1 MFFAPSAPSRST
13 RARNVVDA
21 GFATLLMSVAVLSG
35 YAILAP
41 EALGFVASRGAPAGA
56 AMLPPDEPEEVEPA
70 PYARSAFSISTAEA
84 ASPSFETTEPRR
96 QRAPSPAPP
105 RPSARELTR
114 APELPALRVPVAPRL
129 AAPAPGEPREP
140 WPAVLT
146 GRVLDPQRQPLEQTS
161 IVLGGVERFTEPDG
175 TFRIEAPPAG
185 EPLLVKRPGFERVWM
200 TPRRGPVEVVLKPQ
214 AVKAA
219 YLTYF
224 GVGHTGIRGRVLQL
238 AERTELNAVV
248 IDVKGDRG
256 WILYPTE
263 VPLALA
269 AGAQGPGT
277 LRNFDALMAEFK
289 ARGLY
294 TIARIVTFKDNILA
308 HHRPAWAIIDTRTG
322 QPWIDN
328 EKLAWVDPFR
338 EEVWAYNIAIAKE
351 AIARGFDEVQFDY
364 VRFPTDG
371 RLSAARYAKPN
382 TRETRVPAIA
392 GFLARA
398 RRELGPLGA
407 FVGADIFG
415 YTAFNDNDTDIG
427 QRVEELAPNVD
438 YLNPMVYP
446 SGYQRGIPGQRN
458 PVVAPYQVVHESV
471 RLIRKRAGSAPMRV
485 RPWLQD
491 FRDYAFDRR
500 IFGPGEVRAQIK
512 GSEDAGGIGWM
523 LWNPRNAYTEA
534 ALRGG
539 ASGASGAG
547 LSGRR
552 DPGAAAPA
560 GSESAS
566 PPSGRDP
573 GVTHSSRS
581 DPDVT
586 HSSGGDA
593 GVRSSDADLGG
604 DGQ

>member
-1 MFFAPSAPSRST
+1 MSFAPSAPSRST

-41 EALGFVASRGAPAGA
+41 EALGFGVSREVPAGA
-56 AMLPPDEPEEVEPA
+56 AMLVPEESEEVQPA
-70 PYARSAFSISTAEA
+70 AYTRSAFSISTAEA

-96 QRAPSPAPP
+96 PRVPSSP

-114 APELPALRVPVAPRL
+114 APELPALRVPVAPRV

-146 GRVLDPQRQPLEQTS
+146 GRVLDPERQALEQTS
-161 IVLGGVERFTEPDG
+161 IVLGGVERFTAPDG

-185 EPLLVKRPGFERVWM
+185 EPLLVKRPGFEKVWM
-200 TPRRGPVEVVLKPQ
+200 TPRRGPLEIVLKPQ

-219 YLTYF
+219 YLTYY

-263 VPLALA
+263 VPLAVA

-277 LRNFDALMAEFK
+277 LRNFDALMADFK

-294 TIARIVTFKDNILA
+294 TIARIVTFKDNVLA
-308 HHRPAWAIIDTRTG
+308 HHRPEWAVIDTRTG

-351 AIARGFDEVQFDY
+351 AVARGFDEVQFDY

-382 TRETRVPAIA
+382 TRETRVPAIT

-427 QRVEELAPNVD
+427 QRVEELSGHVD

-471 RLIRKRAGSAPMRV
+471 RLIRKRAGSVPMRV

-539 ASGASGAG
+539 SAGAPGGTVSGG
-547 LSGRR
+547 R
-552 DPGAAAPA
+552 DPGAGPPA
-560 GSESAS
+560 GESAS
-566 PPSGRDP
+566 PPSGRD
-573 GVTHSSRS
+573 S
-581 DPDVT
+581 
-586 HSSGGDA
+586 
-593 GVRSSDADLGG
+593 GVRSSGSDAGVTRSSGSDAGVHSSDADAGG